1 MASLLSSQ
9 VSSST
14 SQRSFRKRA
23 ELFQGCPALS
33 LLICNFSLLYMLK
46 NKLAWH
52 TEWLVI
58 VRKCLHFITNLS
70 YMQ

>member
-1 MASLLSSQ
+1 MSFTKKHHLYLSLMASLLSSQ

-14 SQRSFRKRA
+14 SQRSFRKRS

-46 NKLAWH
+46 NNLA
-52 TEWLVI
+52 
-58 VRKCLHFITNLS
+58 
-70 YMQ
+70 